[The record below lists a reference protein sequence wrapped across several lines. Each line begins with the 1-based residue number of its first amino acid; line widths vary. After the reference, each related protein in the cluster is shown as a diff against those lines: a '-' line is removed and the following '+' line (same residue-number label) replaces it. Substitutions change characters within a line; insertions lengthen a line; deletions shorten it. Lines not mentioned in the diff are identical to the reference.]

1 MLLSLLQ
8 SVLTSLSA
16 TTAQKINGVERFA
29 SFFPLRRFL
38 MKHLLRTVTKAFA
51 VLSIS
56 LSTAHAT
63 VIEYTSSTLGG
74 SRWRANY
81 TINNDTLGSPLEE
94 FTVFFNENLFANLA
108 DAVGPVGWDLLLIQ
122 PDTGIPATGYFDA
135 LALTGGIAVG
145 HALAGF
151 SLTFDYLGVGAPEQ
165 HAFSILNPT
174 TFDELDR
181 GMAQEISVPTPGT
194 LPLLLA
200 GICSLVGWQCRRQ
213 GGAQ

>member
-63 VIEYTSSTLGG
+63 VIEY
-74 SRWRANY
+74 RV
-81 TINNDTLGSPLEE
+81 E
-94 FTVFFNENLFANLA
+94 
-108 DAVGPVGWDLLLIQ
+108 
-122 PDTGIPATGYFDA
+122 
-135 LALTGGIAVG
+135 
-145 HALAGF
+145 HAG
-151 SLTFDYLGVGAPEQ
+151 
-165 HAFSILNPT
+165 
-174 TFDELDR
+174 R
-181 GMAQEISVPTPGT
+181 
-194 LPLLLA
+194 
-200 GICSLVGWQCRRQ
+200 
-213 GGAQ
+213 